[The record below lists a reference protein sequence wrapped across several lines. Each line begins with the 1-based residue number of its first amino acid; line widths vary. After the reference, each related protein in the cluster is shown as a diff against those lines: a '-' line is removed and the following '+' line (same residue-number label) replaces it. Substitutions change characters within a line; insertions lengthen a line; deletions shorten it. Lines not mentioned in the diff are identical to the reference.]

1 MYRTINTY
9 SDAITLQQYINKLEQ
24 WENTWQMKFNAD
36 KCFTIRITNSRH
48 PIRVD
53 YKIHDQHLNL
63 VPDSKYLGVSLDQT
77 LSWKTHINN
86 VTAKAYR
93 TLGFLRRNTTG
104 CTKIVKDRTYK
115 ARIRPQLEYASPV
128 WDPHTQNLSH
138 QLESVQRRAAGYV
151 CSDFHSRTPGCVTD
165 MLRSLEWESL
175 QTRRKYARLI
185 LFYKIFNYLID
196 IPINE
201 YITKYNSCTRG
212 KHKYVQPY
220 ANKDSYQLSFFP
232 RSVVDWNHLPAS
244 LSR

>member
-1 MYRTINTY
+1 MYRTINTH
-9 SDAITLQQYINKLEQ
+9 SDAITLQQDINKLEQ

-53 YKIHDQHLNL
+53 LKIHDQHLNL

-93 TLGFLRRNTTG
+93 TLGFLRRNMKG
-104 CTKIVKDRTYK
+104 CTKIVKYRTYK
-115 ARIRPQLEYASPV
+115 ALIRPQLEYASPV
-128 WDPHTQNLSH
+128 WDPHAQNLSH
-138 QLESVQRRAAGYV
+138 QLEYVQRRAARYV
-151 CSDFHSRTPGCVTD
+151 FSDFHSRTPGCVTD

-185 LFYKIFNYLID
+185 LFYKIYNNLID
-196 IPINE
+196 IPIN
-201 YITKYNSCTRG
+201 
-212 KHKYVQPY
+212 
-220 ANKDSYQLSFFP
+220 
-232 RSVVDWNHLPAS
+232 
-244 LSR
+244 